1 MNAMTELIRACGV
14 DGATLRKDAQQRRSD
29 WVRWLEPISE
39 ALPAGEDPAY
49 DDQFMQIR
57 EEVNRLSG
65 FDTDAIARLAE
76 SLLISVSKDIRV
88 ITFYAWARLHQDG
101 ELGLAEGLELLTAAL
116 HQFGDQLHPQRSRS
130 RQGALAWLGSAR
142 MLDSLTLWP
151 EADIARVRRISG
163 ALLLIE
169 DALSEEERNGLQ
181 PLLRALE
188 LRLAQNGGAG
198 AMVPLNSP
206 MPAEMDD
213 AALAALAPVNS
224 GETLKAQA
232 KVLANYLR
240 EQPGGWLSAHHLMK
254 SVRWDTLL
262 SLPALGPGGNT
273 RLPPPKPEHRAHLKR
288 LYLQQSWTEL
298 LELTDSLFAQAIN
311 HMWFDLQWYACEA
324 LNRQDKGAALANIVQ
339 QDLHGLLARLPGLE
353 TLSYSDGTPFADE
366 VTRNWIAQKV
376 RDDVYLTECDAP
388 IAFVPDNDILSL
400 ESEALE
406 KAEAESVE
414 AALTWLQMRPG
425 TRSVRDLWLLHL
437 LMARVCEQFGKSD
450 MALHLLAEL
459 NQNAGE
465 LTLAQWEPTLLF
477 EVRARRLKLLRAR
490 AARSESERARM
501 LPEMDSLLSGLVTLD
516 PARAAILCN

>member
-1 MNAMTELIRACGV
+1 MSAMTELIHACSV
-14 DGATLRKDAQQRRSD
+14 DQSTLRNQAQQRCND
-29 WVRWLEPISE
+29 WARWLKPINE
-39 ALPAGEDPAY
+39 AQPAGEDPSY

-57 EEVNRLSG
+57 EQVNKLSGCDTDTITRLS
-65 FDTDAIARLAE
+65 E
-76 SLLISVSKDIRV
+76 SLLTTVSKDIRV

-101 ELGLAEGLELLTAAL
+101 EQGLAEGLELLAAAL
-116 HQFGDQLHPQRSRS
+116 HHFGDQLHPQRSRS

-151 EADIARVRRISG
+151 EADVARVCRISG

-169 DALSEEERNGLQ
+169 DVLNEDERNGLK

-188 LRLAQNGGAG
+188 LRLAQNGGAS

-206 MPAEMDD
+206 IHADVDD
-213 AALAALAPVNS
+213 SSLAALAPINS

-254 SVRWDTLL
+254 SVRWDTILN
-262 SLPALGPGGNT
+262 LPALGPGGNT
-273 RLPPPKPEHRAHLKR
+273 RLPPPKPDHRAHLKR
-288 LYLQQSWTEL
+288 LYLQQSWKEL

-311 HMWFDLQWYACEA
+311 HVWFDLQWYACEA

-339 QDLHGLLARLPGLE
+339 QDLHGLLSRLPGLE

-376 RDDVYLTECDAP
+376 MVDMRLTESDTPFAG
-388 IAFVPDNDILSL
+388 PDNDILSL
-400 ESEALE
+400 ENEAVE

-414 AALTWLQMRPG
+414 AALAWLQMRPG
-425 TRSVRDLWLLHL
+425 TNSSRDQWLIRL
-437 LMARVCEQFGKSD
+437 LMARVCEQFGKSE
-450 MALHLLAEL
+450 MALHLLDEL
-459 NQNAGE
+459 NQHTGA

-477 EVRARRLKLLRAR
+477 EVRARRLNLLRAR
-490 AARSESERARM
+490 AARSESERSR
-501 LPEMDSLLSGLVTLD
+501 LQPEMDALLSGLITLD
-516 PARAAILCN
+516 PVRAAILCS